1 MKNTKLLLAI
11 ATSAA
16 LLTGCQNTH
25 GINTDLAISSG
36 LNAYKAATLSDAD
49 AKAIANQVVS
59 KWTAAIKWQANPA
72 STGNVWQKSPKHW
85 VTILMA
91 RQSTIRFI

>member
-25 GINTDLAISSG
+25 GIDTNMAISSG

-49 AKAIANQVVS
+49 AKAIANQGC
-59 KWTAAIKWQANPA
+59 AGRNGQ
-72 STGNVWQKSPKHW
+72 
-85 VTILMA
+85 
-91 RQSTIRFI
+91 RQSSRK

>member
-25 GINTDLAISSG
+25 GIDTN
-36 LNAYKAATLSDAD
+36 
-49 AKAIANQVVS
+49 
-59 KWTAAIKWQANPA
+59 
-72 STGNVWQKSPKHW
+72 
-85 VTILMA
+85 MA
-91 RQSTIRFI
+91 

>member
-25 GINTDLAISSG
+25 GIDTNMAISSG

-49 AKAIANQVVS
+49 AKRLPIRAVP
-59 KWTAAIKWQANPA
+59 KWTAAIKSQVNPA
-72 STGNVWQKSPKHW
+72 STVNVWQN
-85 VTILMA
+85 
-91 RQSTIRFI
+91 RQSIG

>member
-25 GINTDLAISSG
+25 GIDTNMAISSG

-49 AKAIANQVVS
+49 AKASANQ
-59 KWTAAIKWQANPA
+59 
-72 STGNVWQKSPKHW
+72 G
-85 VTILMA
+85 
-91 RQSTIRFI
+91 

>member
-25 GINTDLAISSG
+25 GIDTNMAISSG

-49 AKAIANQVVS
+49 AKAIANQGCAVCRNG
-59 KWTAAIKWQANPA
+59 Q
-72 STGNVWQKSPKHW
+72 
-85 VTILMA
+85 
-91 RQSTIRFI
+91 RQSSRK

>member
-11 ATSAA
+11 AASAA

-25 GINTDLAISSG
+25 GIDTNMAISSG

-49 AKAIANQVVS
+49 ASDCQSGLCRNGQ
-59 KWTAAIKWQANPA
+59 
-72 STGNVWQKSPKHW
+72 
-85 VTILMA
+85 
-91 RQSTIRFI
+91 RQSSRK

>member
-25 GINTDLAISSG
+25 G
-36 LNAYKAATLSDAD
+36 
-49 AKAIANQVVS
+49 
-59 KWTAAIKWQANPA
+59 
-72 STGNVWQKSPKHW
+72 
-85 VTILMA
+85 
-91 RQSTIRFI
+91 

>member
-25 GINTDLAISSG
+25 GIDTNMAISSG
-36 LNAYKAATLSDAD
+36 LNAYKAATLFVRLNRAL
-49 AKAIANQVVS
+49 VS
-59 KWTAAIKWQANPA
+59 LCCA
-72 STGNVWQKSPKHW
+72 
-85 VTILMA
+85 
-91 RQSTIRFI
+91 